1 MPYYQGFEHNI
12 EIMKNPLANQI
23 QYPHIVG
30 IDISK
35 MSIDVAVIERESLK
49 MNSAL
54 FSNDSDGFQKMK
66 KWLKQHDNDCGE
78 HILFCM
84 EHTGIYTRNI
94 VKYLLKRGCKVW
106 LESSLHIKR
115 SMGLVRGKTD
125 KIDAERIA
133 KFAFDHQRD
142 AKLVK
147 LSHPTL
153 NRLKDLMRTRIRL
166 QKGLHS
172 QTVAV
177 NELMSVDKKSGKE
190 IERISRHAI
199 EGLNQS
205 LVKVEAKME
214 ELINIDKNLRVLYQL
229 ITSVKSV
236 GKVLAVD
243 LIVYTDGFTR
253 MLDNRKLACYCGVAP
268 FEYRSGTSIYSKPG
282 TSSFANKQLKHHL
295 HMCAMNAIRCHK
307 ELKDYYIRKT
317 EDGKSK
323 MSALNAVR
331 NKLLHRV
338 VAVVK
343 RGTPYQKKL
352 D

>member
-1 MPYYQGFEHNI
+1 MG
-12 EIMKNPLANQI
+12 
-23 QYPHIVG
+23 V
-30 IDISK
+30 DISK
-35 MSIDVAVIERESLK
+35 MSIDVAVICSSTMK
-49 MNSAL
+49 ISSAL

-66 KWLKQHDNDCGE
+66 RWLKQQGNDCGE
-78 HILFCM
+78 DILFCM

-133 KFAFDHQRD
+133 HFAFDHQRE
-142 AKLVK
+142 AKLIK

-153 NRLKDLMRTRIRL
+153 NRLKDLMRTRVRL
-166 QKGLHS
+166 MKSLQS
-172 QTVAV
+172 QTVAI
-177 NELMSVDKKSGKE
+177 NELMRVDQKAGKE
-190 IERISRHAI
+190 IERVSREAI
-199 EGLNQS
+199 AGMKKS
-205 LVKVEAKME
+205 LEKVESKME
-214 ELINIDKNLRVLYQL
+214 ELVTIDKNLRALYQL

-236 GKVLAVD
+236 GKVLAIA

-253 MLDNRKLACYCGVAP
+253 LLNSRKLACYCGVAP
-268 FEYRSGTSIYSKPG
+268 FEYRSGTSVYSAPG
-282 TSSFANKQLKHHL
+282 TSSFANGQLKHTL
-295 HMCAMNAIRCHK
+295 HMCAMNAVKCHQ
-307 ELKDYYIRKT
+307 ELRKYYLRKT
-317 EDGKSK
+317 EEGKSK

-331 NKLLHRV
+331 NKLLQRV

-343 RGTPYQKKL
+343 RGTPYIEKL

>member
-1 MPYYQGFEHNI
+1 MENTQI
-12 EIMKNPLANQI
+12 KQI
-23 QYPHIVG
+23 QYPHVVG

-35 MSIDVAVIERESLK
+35 MSIDVAVIDTNSLK
-49 MNSAL
+49 TNSAL
-54 FSNDSDGFQKMK
+54 FSNDSEGFHKMK
-66 KWLKQHDNDCGE
+66 KWIKQHGNDCGE
-78 HILFCM
+78 DILFCM

-115 SMGLVRGKTD
+115 SMGLVRGKSD

-153 NRLKDLMRTRIRL
+153 NRLKDLMKTRVRL
-166 QKGLHS
+166 QKSLIS
-172 QTVAV
+172 QNVAIS
-177 NELMSVDKKSGKE
+177 ELTKVDKKAGGE
-190 IERISRHAI
+190 IERMSRDAVS
-199 EGLNQS
+199 GLKKS
-205 LVKVEAKME
+205 LAKVEAKME
-214 ELINIDKNLRVLYQL
+214 ELVSIDKELRALYEL
-229 ITSVKSV
+229 VTSVKSV

-243 LIVYTDGFTR
+243 LIVYTEGFTR

-268 FEYRSGTSIYSKPG
+268 FEYRSGTSVYASPG

-295 HMCAMNAIRCHK
+295 HMCAMNAVKCHK
-307 ELKDYYIRKT
+307 ELRDYYMRKT
-317 EDGKSK
+317 ENGKSK

-343 RGTPYQKKL
+343 RGTPYVEKIEK
-352 D
+352 